1 MGRIRSLSTL
11 VVVSLVFSGCAVGFG
26 SVKRSVDKE
35 FAFTEVSNIKPGMSE
50 MQVIEL
56 MGKPT
61 AFGIDEH
68 DRQFLL
74 YQITRRSERTGMINP
89 VLVVGAATKSVS
101 LKGFEVRVHLKD
113 GVVQNVGYT
122 LYQE

>member
-1 MGRIRSLSTL
+1 MRRIRSFVTL
-11 VVVSLVFSGCAVGFG
+11 VAASLVFSGCAVGFG

-35 FAFTEVSNIKPGMSE
+35 FAFTEVSNLKPGMSE
-50 MQVIEL
+50 TQVIEL

-61 AFGIDEH
+61 AFGVDEH
-68 DRQFLL
+68 GRQFLL
-74 YQITRRSERTGMINP
+74 YQITRQSEMVGMVNP
-89 VLVVGAATKSVS
+89 ILVVGATKSVS